1 VIFLRDPLTA
11 HPHDPDIQAML
22 KVCDVQR
29 VPIATNVATARLCLA
44 ALAPV
49 I

>member
-1 VIFLRDPLTA
+1 
-11 HPHDPDIQAML
+11 M

-29 VPIATNVATARLCLA
+29 VPLATNVATARLCLA

-49 I
+49 T